1 MDARLAQSVASP
13 RFRGILLGIFA
24 ALAVGLAM
32 AGVYGV
38 MAYLVTQRASEIGLR
53 MALGAGRASIVRL
66 VLARGAALTG
76 AGLAAGLLG
85 ALAATR
91 LLRIMLFGVAAT
103 DPLTYGV
110 MALGVALIALLA
122 CAVPA
127 WRATTVDPLAA
138 LRQD

>member
-1 MDARLAQSVASP
+1 
-13 RFRGILLGIFA
+13 
-24 ALAVGLAM
+24 M

-53 MALGAGRASIVRL
+53 MALGANRAGIVRL

-76 AGLAAGLLG
+76 AGLGTGLLG

-91 LLRIMLFGVAAT
+91 LLRNMLFGVAAT
-103 DPLTYGV
+103 DRLTYRT